1 MSENG
6 VKEELIRQVAEIRQK
21 LGTLEGKMDTLA
33 GDIMDIKADIKA
45 LNSFR
50 WRVYGAVA
58 TIGFLAGIL
67 GTLITMMAYAHP

>member
-6 VKEELIRQVAEIRQK
+6 VKEELIRQVAEIRQR

-33 GDIMDIKADIKA
+33 GDIRDIKEDIKS

-67 GTLITMMAYAHP
+67 GTLITMILR